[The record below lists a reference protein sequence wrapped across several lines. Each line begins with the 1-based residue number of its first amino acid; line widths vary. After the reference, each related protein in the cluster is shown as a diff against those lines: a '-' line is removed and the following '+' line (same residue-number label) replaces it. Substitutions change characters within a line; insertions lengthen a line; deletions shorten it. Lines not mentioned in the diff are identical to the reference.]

1 MSTVKQPPLSIWTL
15 KAVVKPSKPKHLTKI
30 NFGEKQG
37 KLLYNYE
44 HFCWCVNYRIPDG
57 KPPRF
62 PKKPTIKQ
70 KGELLVMECILEAA
84 PLPEITWW
92 QGTKQIT
99 ESGRIKMLR
108 KDVGKDTYM
117 LSLEISNPVIGD
129 GGSWRCNAVN
139 ACGESNANIS
149 LNFQGTHSHN
159 GQNSH
164 ETSLNNSFH
173 LYFQRQTLSLN
184 SNRL

>member
-1 MSTVKQPPLSIWTL
+1 MNVC
-15 KAVVKPSKPKHLTKI
+15 VHLD
-30 NFGEKQG
+30 
-37 KLLYNYE
+37 
-44 HFCWCVNYRIPDG
+44 RIPEG

-70 KGELLVMECILEAA
+70 KGELLVMECVLEAQ

-99 ESGRIKMLR
+99 LSDRIKMS
-108 KDVGKDTYM
+108 KKETGKDTYM
-117 LSLEISNPVIGD
+117 LSLEISSPVIGD

-149 LNFQGTHSHN
+149 LNFQGIKSQHSQQQSRKEYSSKYKSKHYN
-159 GQNSH
+159 KNKTKRNSQILKE
-164 ETSLNNSFH
+164 ETFKHCRRHSSLPSIC
-173 LYFQRQTLSLN
+173 LP
-184 SNRL
+184 

>member
-1 MSTVKQPPLSIWTL
+1 MYVCVCL
-15 KAVVKPSKPKHLTKI
+15 HLD
-30 NFGEKQG
+30 
-37 KLLYNYE
+37 
-44 HFCWCVNYRIPDG
+44 RIPEG

-70 KGELLVMECILEAA
+70 KGELLVMECILEAQ

-99 ESGRIKMLR
+99 QSDRIKMSR
-108 KDVGKDTYM
+108 KETGKDTYM
-117 LSLEISNPVIGD
+117 LSLEISSPVIGD

-149 LNFQGTHSHN
+149 LNFQGIQNISTISTAKEKKKKTSKSKTKIKEQKNKKFTNFKRGNVKTVSIPRLHHHHS
-159 GQNSH
+159 
-164 ETSLNNSFH
+164 FRVAF
-173 LYFQRQTLSLN
+173 Y
-184 SNRL
+184 